1 MAIAKRPTAAKEV
14 AQEQFIKGAPDSA
27 TSSKGKA
34 GRKTA
39 ISLTI
44 KAELLDILDQ
54 MASDHGQ
61 SRAALI
67 NRGILELVQR
77 DGR

>member
-1 MAIAKRPTAAKEV
+1 MAISKRPMAAKEV
-14 AQEQFIKGAPDSA
+14 AQEQFIKGAPDSSTA
-27 TSSKGKA
+27 NKGKI

-44 KAELLDILDQ
+44 KAELLDVLDK